1 MFLIEV
7 KLAKNI
13 KPQFMRFF
21 KPIVDSLKELGGS
34 GNVGEIIDL
43 AIEKLN
49 IPESEQQETLKNGE
63 SKVRNQAQWARLYLV
78 KGGFLMSSSRGVW
91 SLTEKAIKEEL
102 TEEIIS
108 EIIRAERRNFREQSK
123 KEAAKLAKSK
133 TPLED
138 EIDVDESEEATLLEI
153 LQELPPDGFERVC
166 QRLLREAGFQEVRV
180 TGKSGDGG
188 IDGYGILEVNP
199 LVSFN
204 VLFQCKRYKGSVSA
218 SQIRDFRGAMLGRA
232 DKGIIMTTGSFTI
245 EAKRE
250 ARRDGAPPIEIVDG
264 EKLVAMFQRL
274 ELGVIPKTVYEVDNN
289 FFKEF
294 Q

>member
-1 MFLIEV
+1 
-7 KLAKNI
+7 LAKNI

-49 IPESEQQETLKNGE
+49 IPETEQQETLKNGE

-108 EIIRAERRNFREQSK
+108 EIIRSERKNFREQSK

-133 TPLED
+133 TPIED
-138 EIDVDESEEATLLEI
+138 EIDVDESEETTLLEI

-232 DKGIIMTTGSFTI
+232 DKGIIMTTGSFTS
-245 EAKRE
+245 EAKKE

-264 EKLVAMFQRL
+264 EKLVSMFQRL

>member
-1 MFLIEV
+1 M
-7 KLAKNI
+7 AKNI

-78 KGGFLMSSSRGVW
+78 KGGFLISSSRGVW

-138 EIDVDESEEATLLEI
+138 EIDVDENEETTLLEI

-232 DKGIIMTTGSFTI
+232 DKGIIMTTGSFTS